1 MPGVQSTVPNIWH
14 SQSPA
19 PQGSACVSP
28 QHTCP
33 LGMSSQ
39 WPRFHGD
46 KEPFSISGM
55 LSTALGWA
63 LPALPFVHG
72 KRAGMAPPPW
82 GAVLLPFS
90 PRGGAP
96 CSMSPVRPGAT
107 PGRLQYLTLSSH
119 KGDEG
124 CLGHAEAP
132 VTAGLGEE
140 TLSAWLG
147 EGCSAES
154 GNCWEHHRTKGRVPS
169 RLILVPR

>member
-72 KRAGMAPPPW
+72 KRAGMGPTALGSRAPPFQPSGRGTVLHVPCASW
-82 GAVLLPFS
+82 GYPGTAAVP
-90 PRGGAP
+90 
-96 CSMSPVRPGAT
+96 
-107 PGRLQYLTLSSH
+107 
-119 KGDEG
+119 D
-124 CLGHAEAP
+124 
-132 VTAGLGEE
+132 
-140 TLSAWLG
+140 
-147 EGCSAES
+147 
-154 GNCWEHHRTKGRVPS
+154 
-169 RLILVPR
+169 LILTQG